1 MMELY
6 EIEELIKNVN
16 RNAIKAL
23 LRNAAIMK
31 DPTASSEMR
40 AQAEANVKAI
50 SYNKPIPREPKA
62 PKKQKAAAAE
72 QATQLVQTPPAQMP
86 VAAAPSKLSVVSS
99 PKMEFHKEFAQHHGV
114 DPVAFK
120 ATYEAMSPEH
130 QKITQDWHA
139 AEIAKPKMPA
149 VAVAPIAPIKIAKS
163 VDSLYNLFTALR
175 KHL

>member
-1 MMELY
+1 MMELQ

-31 DPTASSEMR
+31 DPKSTPEMR

-50 SYNKPIPREPKA
+50 SYNKPIPKPKEPKQ
-62 PKKQKAAAAE
+62 KKVKAAASE
-72 QATQLVQTPPAQMP
+72 QATQLVRPPAPQTP
-86 VAAAPSKLSVVSS
+86 VAAAPSSSSGVPS
-99 PKMEFHKEFAQHHGV
+99 PKMEFHEQFAQHHGI
-114 DPVAFK
+114 DPVKFK
-120 ATYEAMSPEH
+120 ATWHAMTPDQ

-139 AEIAKPKMPA
+139 QQLA
-149 VAVAPIAPIKIAKS
+149 APKIAKS
-163 VDSLYNLFTALR
+163 VETLYSLFTELK

>member
-1 MMELY
+1 MMELN

-31 DPTASSEMR
+31 DPAATAEMK

-50 SYNKPIPREPKA
+50 SYNKPIPKPKSD
-62 PKKQKAAAAE
+62 PKPRKQKAAAAE
-72 QATQLVQTPPAQMP
+72 QATQLVTPPPTQTP
-86 VAAAPSKLSVVSS
+86 VAAAPPKLSAVPS
-99 PKMEFHKEFAQHHGV
+99 PKMEFHQEFAQHHGL
-114 DPVAFK
+114 DPSAFK
-120 ATYEAMSPEH
+120 QTWHAMTPDQ

-139 AEIAKPKMPA
+139 EQLAAPKMK
-149 VAVAPIAPIKIAKS
+149 VAKS
-163 VDSLYNLFTALR
+163 VDTLYNLFSQLR

>member
-1 MMELY
+1 MMELI

-31 DPTASSEMR
+31 DPAATPEMR

-50 SYNKPIPREPKA
+50 SYNKPLPKPKAEPKA
-62 PKKQKAAAAE
+62 PRKQKAAAAE
-72 QATQLVQTPPAQMP
+72 QATQLVSTSPAQKP
-86 VAAAPSKLSVVSS
+86 AAAAIPPVSSEVPS
-99 PKMEFHKEFAQHHGV
+99 PKMEFHQEFAQHHGV

-120 ATYEAMSPEH
+120 QTWNAMTPDQ
-130 QKITQDWHA
+130 QKITKDWHA
-139 AEIAKPKMPA
+139 EQLATPKLK
-149 VAVAPIAPIKIAKS
+149 VAKS
-163 VDSLYNLFTALR
+163 VDALYNLFSQLR

>member
-1 MMELY
+1 MMELH

-31 DPTASSEMR
+31 DPAATPEMK

-50 SYNKPIPREPKA
+50 SYNKPLPKEPKA
-62 PKKQKAAAAE
+62 PRKQKAAAAE
-72 QATQLVQTPPAQMP
+72 QATQLVTTPPAQTP
-86 VAAAPSKLSVVSS
+86 AAAAPPQLSAVPS
-99 PKMEFHKEFAQHHGV
+99 PKMDFHEEFAQHHGV
-114 DPVAFK
+114 DPVKFK
-120 ATYEAMSPEH
+120 ATWEAMSPEH

-139 AEIAKPKMPA
+139 EQLAAKPKAPA
-149 VAVAPIAPIKIAKS
+149 APAPVAPVKIAKS
-163 VDSLYNLFTALR
+163 VDSLYDLFTALR